1 MKSIASRMSK
11 NKRQPLTVKQVDAIY
26 KYLIYISGKDFGKGQ
41 FDDSVYYKE
50 HQAYGSLFAKT
61 LRVSYSHIRKV
72 FEEWYKPRFLAAYN
86 SVNSFDCTKYMTDA
100 GATAV
105 QVPQYCTDI
114 NYYDPA
120 VMQVYIM
127 AIGNTTMQSLMHNET
142 GIDNV
147 TLANLFDST
156 RANSLASNMA
166 IMEKDLATAFSC
178 GDADPSNP
186 PTSCS
191 YEELALM

>member
-1 MKSIASRMSK
+1 
-11 NKRQPLTVKQVDAIY
+11 
-26 KYLIYISGKDFGKGQ
+26 
-41 FDDSVYYKE
+41 
-50 HQAYGSLFAKT
+50 
-61 LRVSYSHIRKV
+61 
-72 FEEWYKPRFLAAYN
+72 
-86 SVNSFDCTKYMTDA
+86 MTDA

-166 IMEKDLATAFSC
+166 IMEKDLATAFGC